1 MSRQT
6 TEAFPAADFGGILPP
21 PRRRPKPAL
30 FYANNPRPVGQRLF
44 VWRTLAK
51 RRETPER
58 PRKRY
63 APNISKNR
71 FLSARSH
78 TNAFAGTA
86 VFFESAFLIHM
97 DCPAVFGICPQEYPS
112 GFGNLQRVIAGFPG
126 ADSDDVLHIVYKDF
140 AVADLPCVES
150 RIRGG
155 DHELRIDL

>member
-1 MSRQT
+1 MVRAEHIKKQ
-6 TEAFPAADFGGILPP
+6 
-21 PRRRPKPAL
+21 
-30 FYANNPRPVGQRLF
+30 V
-44 VWRTLAK
+44 
-51 RRETPER
+51 
-58 PRKRY
+58 
-63 APNISKNR
+63 
-71 FLSARSH
+71 LSAQFH
-78 TNAFAGTA
+78 TNVFVCAV

-97 DCPAVFGICPQEYPS
+97 DRPAVLGICPQEYPS